1 MYLSQVALTAVIIS
15 LVLLIQ
21 VVLSSLVTMIASK
34 TKYYDAALITQF
46 QSLTALNQ
54 FVFKSDR
61 RGWQRAYN
69 ATLIITLLSSHVFSL
84 LFNHLWGISG
94 HTKTSPTRIF
104 YSFKDRVDPG
114 GQSFYDNAESLGNS
128 STVWLYRQLPSFNV
142 TAVGSGYDI
151 DYSRLPV
158 PAVQSVALANCT
170 ANFTKTAS
178 ITFCYDMYDT
188 IAGENSFVREYASTN
203 ESYRMVLE
211 INNTQPEASNF
222 EPSVINTLLAIQS
235 SDSTTLST
243 GTVLYNSATMAYN
256 TATQTGGTG
265 LSGGAGTSI
274 VYSSVGDATSLT
286 IKVMKFVCVS
296 SDCNV
301 WKGNGNVSYW
311 RDAQT
316 VEDFSSQIPSN
327 SALATIRSNG
337 GYFIAN
343 IMTNT
348 SRSTGSIASY
358 TSVTVALKL

>member
-1 MYLSQVALTAVIIS
+1 MYLSQVALTVVIIS
-15 LVLLIQ
+15 LLLLIQ

-46 QSLTALNQ
+46 QPLTALNQ
-54 FVFKSDR
+54 SVFKSDR

-84 LFNHLWGISG
+84 LFNHIWGISG

-158 PAVQSVALANCT
+158 PAVQSVAIANCT

-178 ITFCYDMYDT
+178 IIFCYDMYDT
-188 IAGENSFVREYASTN
+188 IAGANSFVREYASIN

-235 SDSTTLST
+235 SDPPRYQREQYYTTLP
-243 GTVLYNSATMAYN
+243 LWR
-256 TATQTGGTG
+256 
-265 LSGGAGTSI
+265 
-274 VYSSVGDATSLT
+274 T
-286 IKVMKFVCVS
+286 I
-296 SDCNV
+296 
-301 WKGNGNVSYW
+301 
-311 RDAQT
+311 Q
-316 VEDFSSQIPSN
+316 P
-327 SALATIRSNG
+327 
-337 GYFIAN
+337 
-343 IMTNT
+343 
-348 SRSTGSIASY
+348 
-358 TSVTVALKL
+358 LKLVGQV